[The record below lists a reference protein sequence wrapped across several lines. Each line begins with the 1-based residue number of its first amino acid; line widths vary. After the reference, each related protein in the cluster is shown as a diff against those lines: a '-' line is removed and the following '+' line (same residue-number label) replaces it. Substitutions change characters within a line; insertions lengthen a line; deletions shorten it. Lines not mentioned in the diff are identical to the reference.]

1 MHKRA
6 AHGWEPAPAVGLG
19 SCLWATTR
27 RKEVRGAAN
36 LCRGLGVVRRGEP
49 IFPREHRRSAPRALT
64 VPNELTKGCLWGGSA
79 PPNGSRLSCGRLA
92 LEARRR
98 LVRL

>member
-1 MHKRA
+1 MHERA

-19 SCLWATTR
+19 SCLWASTR

-49 IFPREHRRSAPRALT
+49 IFPREHRRSAPRAIT
-64 VPNELTKGCLWGGSA
+64 IPKELMEECLWGGSA
-79 PPNGSRLSCGRLA
+79 PPNGPRLSCGRLT
-92 LEARRR
+92 RRR
-98 LVRL
+98 NHS